1 MTKNDDKRVP
11 ALRFKGFN
19 DDWAQRKLKN
29 LVSFSKGKGYTKNDL
44 LSNGTPILLYGMLY
58 TNYLERY
65 SNFFTYAKANLKSVY
80 STKHEVVMPDSGE
93 TSVDIA
99 RASWV
104 DKPGVILGGGLIIL
118 KPKDIIFPGFLAY
131 SLTYGK
137 NHKDIASKAQGKSV
151 VHIHSQDLVNLKFFF
166 PKNIVTQRK
175 ICNLLE
181 EVNTYISL
189 QQRKA
194 QQLKLLKKAMMQ
206 DLFNDRDIPKLRFSG
221 FKDNWSNVNL
231 GEIGKATG
239 GTPLESEFIKNG
251 SYKVISIG
259 SYTENHKYNNQGMRV
274 NLNRKTKKRIM
285 NKDDLAM
292 ILNDKTKSGK
302 IIGSVLLISDND
314 SFVYNQRTERIEPN
328 HDKFSS
334 QFLFQYLNANTIR
347 NKIVSNAQ
355 GNTQIYVNWSTIS
368 KINYL
373 IPSIDEQK
381 RIGKLLFSLDSII
394 DIQQGKIEK
403 YYKVKHFLLQ
413 NMFI

>member
-151 VHIHSQDLVNLKFFF
+151 VHIHSKDLVNLKFFF

-189 QQRKA
+189 QQRKL
-194 QQLKLLKKAMMQ
+194 QQLKLLKKAMLQ
-206 DLFNDRDIPKLRFSG
+206 DLFADKAVPKLRFRG
-221 FKDNWSNVNL
+221 FKDYWVPKKLGDIANFINGRAYRQNELLDKGKYKVLRVGNFYTNDSWYFSNLELKPQYYINKGDLVYTWSATFGPHIWRGEKVIYHYHIWKINL
-231 GEIGKATG
+231 SKSLNKKFVFYLLEADKAKLLSNT
-239 GTPLESEFIKNG
+239 NG
-251 SYKVISIG
+251 STMIHITKRNMES
-259 SYTENHKYNNQGMRV
+259 
-274 NLNRKTKKRIM
+274 KT
-285 NKDDLAM
+285 
-292 ILNDKTKSGK
+292 
-302 IIGSVLLISDND
+302 VLI
-314 SFVYNQRTERIEPN
+314 P
-328 HDKFSS
+328 
-334 QFLFQYLNANTIR
+334 NTIEQSQIR
-347 NKIVSNAQ
+347 NSLDNVSNLITFQQEKIAEVK
-355 GNTQIYVNWSTIS
+355 QI
-368 KINYL
+368 K
-373 IPSIDEQK
+373 Q
-381 RIGKLLFSLDSII
+381 
-394 DIQQGKIEK
+394 
-403 YYKVKHFLLQ
+403 FLLQ

>member
-151 VHIHSQDLVNLKFFF
+151 VHIHSKDLANLKFFF

-189 QQRKA
+189 QQRKL
-194 QQLKLLKKAMMQ
+194 QQLKLLKKAMLQ
-206 DLFNDRDIPKLRFSG
+206 DLFADKAVPKLRFRG
-221 FKDNWSNVNL
+221 FKDYWVPKKLGDIANFINGRAYRQNELLDKGKYKVLRVGNFYTNDSWYFSNLELKPQYYINKGDLVYTWSATFGPHIWRGEKVIYHYHIWKINL
-231 GEIGKATG
+231 SKSLNKKFVFYLLEADKAKLLSNT
-239 GTPLESEFIKNG
+239 NG
-251 SYKVISIG
+251 STMIHITKRNMES
-259 SYTENHKYNNQGMRV
+259 
-274 NLNRKTKKRIM
+274 KT
-285 NKDDLAM
+285 
-292 ILNDKTKSGK
+292 
-302 IIGSVLLISDND
+302 VLI
-314 SFVYNQRTERIEPN
+314 P
-328 HDKFSS
+328 
-334 QFLFQYLNANTIR
+334 NTIEQSQIR
-347 NKIVSNAQ
+347 NSLDNVSNLITFQQEKIAEVK
-355 GNTQIYVNWSTIS
+355 QI
-368 KINYL
+368 K
-373 IPSIDEQK
+373 Q
-381 RIGKLLFSLDSII
+381 
-394 DIQQGKIEK
+394 
-403 YYKVKHFLLQ
+403 FLLQ